1 MSQAAIVAELMKAA
15 TRRTLDVQE
24 IAPALEWLE
33 SVQAGEVAEALRH
46 LAELESERLAVQ
58 RRSVDVRERQIDLI
72 SKHIAPRLLWA
83 RRTLVIAAAAGI
95 AAKAGLP
102 VGFLLDDLP

>member
-1 MSQAAIVAELMKAA
+1 M
-15 TRRTLDVQE
+15 
-24 IAPALEWLE
+24 
-33 SVQAGEVAEALRH
+33 AEALRH
-46 LAELESERLAVQ
+46 LAELERERLDVQ
-58 RRSVDVRERQIDLI
+58 RRSVDMKERQIDLI

-83 RRTLVIAAAAGI
+83 LLTLVIAAAAGI

>member
-1 MSQAAIVAELMKAA
+1 MSQAAEVVELMKAA
-15 TRRTLDVQE
+15 TRRTLEAEE

-33 SVQAGEVAEALRH
+33 RVQAGEVAEALRH
-46 LAELESERLAVQ
+46 LAELERERLDVQ

-72 SKHIAPRLLWA
+72 SKHVAPRLLWA
-83 RRTLVIAAAAGI
+83 LLTLVIAAAAGI

-102 VGFLLDDLP
+102 VAFLLDDLP

>member
-83 RRTLVIAAAAGI
+83 LLPLVIAAAAGI

>member
-1 MSQAAIVAELMKAA
+1 M
-15 TRRTLDVQE
+15 
-24 IAPALEWLE
+24 
-33 SVQAGEVAEALRH
+33 
-46 LAELESERLAVQ
+46 Q

-83 RRTLVIAAAAGI
+83 LLTLVIAAAAGI